1 MRPWLRFLV
10 GVALGGGGL
19 LAYAAYVG
27 VDEILALLGNV
38 EPWAVGVLALLVV
51 AEGLAD
57 GIGVWASVA
66 PLGDG
71 FDARQS
77 VQFALA
83 GDFFDVLS
91 PAGSVSSEPIMAR
104 FIGVTTETSYSE
116 ALGVRGVAKYVKA
129 AGQLLFSGAVGLA
142 VLTGRPD
149 ASAVLATLGLG
160 VGALVGVG
168 LALAAGRSLLTRAL
182 VVGLTP
188 ALAWAS
194 QFYRA
199 EPHDRDSVRAAVD
212 RFWHR
217 VVQFRSRPGLLGLI
231 AAAGMVEQ
239 TITAVALW
247 HLLGAI
253 GSPVGLLPI
262 LVVVPLPQAATVVPI
277 PASLGT
283 YDLLLSGALVL
294 AAGAPAAG
302 AATAVLLFRTLT
314 ILFGVSAGG
323 LSVAFLRGWRPSGL

>member
-1 MRPWLRFLV
+1 MRARLRFLL

-19 LAYAAYVG
+19 LAYTAYVG
-27 VDEILALLGNV
+27 VDQILGRLGGL
-38 EPWAVGVLALLVV
+38 EPWVVGVLVGLVV

-91 PAGSVSSEPIMAR
+91 PAGSVSSEPIMAQ
-104 FIGVTTETSYSE
+104 FIGVATETSYSE
-116 ALGVRGVAKYVKA
+116 ALGVRGVAKYAKA
-129 AGQLLFSGAVGLA
+129 AGQLLVSAAVGLA
-142 VLTGRPD
+142 VLSGNPD

-160 VGALVGVG
+160 VGALVGIGFAV
-168 LALAAGRSLLTRAL
+168 AAGQSLLTRVAL
-182 VVGLTP
+182 VGLTP
-188 ALAWAS
+188 VLAWVS

-199 EPHDRDSVRAAVD
+199 EPHDRASVGAALD

-217 VVQFRSRPGLLGLI
+217 VAQFRSRPALLGLI
-231 AAAGMVEQ
+231 VLGGVVEQ
-239 TITAVALW
+239 VLTAVTLW
-247 HLLGAI
+247 YLLAAV
-253 GSPVGLLPI
+253 GSPVSLLPI

-283 YDLLLSGALVL
+283 YDLLLGGALVL
-294 AAGAPAAG
+294 AAGAPAAA
-302 AATAVLLFRTLT
+302 AATAVLVFRTAT
-314 ILFGVSAGG
+314 ILFSVGAGG

>member
-1 MRPWLRFLV
+1 MRPRLRFLV
-10 GVALGGGGL
+10 GVGLGGGGL

-27 VDEILALLGNV
+27 VDAIVGRLGTV
-38 EPWAVGVLALLVV
+38 EPWAIWVLAALVV
-51 AEGLAD
+51 VEGLAD

-91 PAGSVSSEPIMAR
+91 PAGSVSSEPIMAQ
-104 FIGVTTETSYSE
+104 FIGVTTGTSYSE

-129 AGQLLFSGAVGLA
+129 AGQLLVSGAVGLA
-142 VLTGRPD
+142 VLTGNPD
-149 ASAVLATLGLG
+149 ASAILATLGLG
-160 VGALVGVG
+160 VGALAGIG
-168 LALAAGRSLLTRAL
+168 LAITAGRSVLTRSI

-188 ALAWAS
+188 VLSRAS
-194 QFYRA
+194 RYYRA
-199 EPHDRDSVRAAVD
+199 EPHDRESVGAALE

-217 VVQFRSRPGLLGLI
+217 VAQFRSRPTLLALI
-231 AAAGMVEQ
+231 VLGGAVEQ
-239 TITAVALW
+239 VVTAVALW
-247 HLLGAI
+247 HLLTVV
-253 GSPVGLLPI
+253 GSPVGILPI
-262 LVVVPLPQAATVVPI
+262 LVVVPLPQAASVVPI

-294 AAGAPAAG
+294 AAGASTAA
-302 AATAVLLFRTLT
+302 AATAVLAFRTAT
-314 ILFGVSAGG
+314 ILFSVGAGG